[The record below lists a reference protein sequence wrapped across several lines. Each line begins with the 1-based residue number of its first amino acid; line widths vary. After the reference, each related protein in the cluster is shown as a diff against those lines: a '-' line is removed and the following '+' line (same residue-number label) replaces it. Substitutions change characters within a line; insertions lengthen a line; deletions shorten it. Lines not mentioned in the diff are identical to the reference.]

1 MRYLTLAIVL
11 VLLNKPVYADPFLSQ
26 ITLGT
31 FKQQLPLVRNYMQE
45 SSYDR
50 MVRTAGKVRY
60 KAFIEYQG
68 VFNKYLEASIKTRA
82 GKVYEEMFATA
93 MNNAV
98 KGKANSSIFVPTAA
112 IKSPQNPIEVLKLNS
127 NGEITGKCQL
137 KLSGNEA
144 RKALNNPKYLGQ
156 TIVVPND
163 QIDRLNYQLLKRKTN
178 AATRGIPLPNEW
190 VTLEDALN
198 SGRLAG
204 FSNTNKVQ
212 FETVKFLKNQWGN
225 FPLQDGRNND
235 KAVVQTVFYAE
246 KSEVKWMSESVNKL
260 TKLRALGK
268 CIVVTDYAF
277 IGLAFAGDIS
287 NYWDNELDGGIFAG
301 KTSLK
306 AAQLYLGYIALADPE
321 PFSKTASI
329 ALLFALTAADFG
341 LDAVNS
347 ALIEP
352 RKAYI
357 DRLLLEMEPQ
367 LRGMLA
373 RKELFSI
380 YEDKKFPL
388 P

>member
-112 IKSPQNPIEVLKLNS
+112 IKSPQNPIDVLKLNS

-190 VTLEDALN
+190 VTVGLGVAFSL
-198 SGRLAG
+198 SYLVGLLVTLRLFRKHVG
-204 FSNTNKVQ
+204 KLSLK
-212 FETVKFLKNQWGN
+212 EFLRQH
-225 FPLQDGRNND
+225 
-235 KAVVQTVFYAE
+235 
-246 KSEVKWMSESVNKL
+246 
-260 TKLRALGK
+260 TKLLIASLFAMTPLFILTQYISWLDLDMSRMARAGELLVVMVVAFITYIFGAKALG
-268 CIVVTDYAF
+268 VEE
-277 IGLAFAGDIS
+277 IS
-287 NYWDNELDGGIFAG
+287 MIRHLGSSITRRAA
-301 KTSLK
+301 KTEEN
-306 AAQLYLGYIALADPE
+306 D
-321 PFSKTASI
+321 
-329 ALLFALTAADFG
+329 
-341 LDAVNS
+341 
-347 ALIEP
+347 
-352 RKAYI
+352 
-357 DRLLLEMEPQ
+357 
-367 LRGMLA
+367 
-373 RKELFSI
+373 
-380 YEDKKFPL
+380 
-388 P
+388 